1 MFEDRLKDLRKKKG
15 VTQAEVAESIYVS
28 RSLIAKFETGTAY
41 PNREILEKL
50 ALYFN
55 VPVSE
60 LIDQNETTLVVVE
73 TKDISEKIQFVALIS
88 ILVLASIYSIIVFIP
103 VLRGSK
109 YVYPIPPGQDYP
121 NREYF
126 FASVFSGTYE
136 HGNPIGLI
144 SFLLS
149 LSLICLSS
157 LCLIFKEKR
166 YIAILRLS
174 TYISFF
180 VNVFICVISVICCL
194 SYIS

>member
-28 RSLIAKFETGTAY
+28 RSLIAKFETRNAY

-60 LIDQNETTLVVVE
+60 LIDKNETTLVAVE

-126 FASVFSGTYE
+126 FASVFSATYE

>member
-28 RSLIAKFETGTAY
+28 RSLIAKFETGNAY

-60 LIDQNETTLVVVE
+60 LIDKNETTLVAVE

-126 FASVFSGTYE
+126 FASVFSATYE
-136 HGNPIGLI
+136 YGNPIGLI

-149 LSLICLSS
+149 LCLICLSS
-157 LCLIFKEKR
+157 SCLIFKEKR

>member
-28 RSLIAKFETGTAY
+28 RSLIAKFETGNAY

-60 LIDQNETTLVVVE
+60 LIDKNETTLVVVE

-126 FASVFSGTYE
+126 TQ
-136 HGNPIGLI
+136 
-144 SFLLS
+144 LS
-149 LSLICLSS
+149 
-157 LCLIFKEKR
+157 
-166 YIAILRLS
+166 
-174 TYISFF
+174 
-180 VNVFICVISVICCL
+180 
-194 SYIS
+194 

>member
-55 VPVSE
+55 VPISE
-60 LIDQNETTLVVVE
+60 LINQNETTFAAVDK
-73 TKDISEKIQFVALIS
+73 KDISEKIHFVALIF

-103 VLRGSK
+103 MLRGSK
-109 YVYPIPPGQDYP
+109 YIYPIPPGQDYP
-121 NREYF
+121 KREYF

-136 HGNPIGLI
+136 YGNPIGLI

-174 TYISFF
+174 TYILFF

>member
-144 SFLLS
+144 SILLS

>member
-55 VPVSE
+55 VPISE
-60 LIDQNETTLVVVE
+60 LIDQNETTFAAVDK
-73 TKDISEKIQFVALIS
+73 KDISEKIHFVALIF

-103 VLRGSK
+103 MLRGSK
-109 YVYPIPPGQDYP
+109 YIYPIPPGQDYP

-136 HGNPIGLI
+136 YGNLIGLF

-174 TYISFF
+174 TYILFF